1 MSHNRLMQLPRG
13 VRGWTRLRRLHL
25 GGNTLSVLPDEFCRC
40 HSLENLNLVD
50 NQLVSLPDEF
60 GHLSNLMSLRLDR
73 NKLTAIP
80 ASTYVAGCWCV
91 YPMVVALCTL
101 LSADRA

>member
-1 MSHNRLMQLPRG
+1 MQLPRG

-101 LSADRA
+101 LSADRV